1 MLVQVLRWLQG
12 AVGFHIYGSA
22 ERFFNQCARQGIIL
36 WDMKSGEEPSA
47 WIMAS
52 RYKKLLSCAARSRC
66 RLHIEQRKGLP
77 FRTAWLKKRKGLAL
91 GVVLFMVILIG
102 LSQHVWSIKTI
113 GNEEIPAA
121 KLEEVYQKVG
131 LVPGIS
137 KKDLDPQAM
146 QRAIMQEL
154 PEIAWISVNTKGCSV
169 SVEVA
174 EAVGKPEMENQETPC
189 NIKAAFSGQILRIE
203 VYEGTAV
210 AKVGEAVVEGQLL
223 ISGMVE
229 DTNKNVTLIKHA
241 SGRVVASTT
250 RRFEVSVPL
259 QKEVTYTVGE
269 PVMRKSMDLFGVRIP
284 LSLTP
289 QPDESYRKEAVRTK
303 LEVNGN
309 ALPITWLEES
319 WLKQEVRAEER
330 SKTEALKVA
339 RDEAEK
345 KKKELQD
352 LKVIEQQESY
362 RIEAGALLYRLDMK
376 CEENI
381 ALESAFYVE

>member
-1 MLVQVLRWLQG
+1 M
-12 AVGFHIYGSA
+12 
-22 ERFFNQCARQGIIL
+22 
-36 WDMKSGEEPSA
+36 
-47 WIMAS
+47 
-52 RYKKLLSCAARSRC
+52 
-66 RLHIEQRKGLP
+66 
-77 FRTAWLKKRKGLAL
+77 
-91 GVVLFMVILIG
+91 
-102 LSQHVWSIKTI
+102 
-113 GNEEIPAA
+113 
-121 KLEEVYQKVG
+121 
-131 LVPGIS
+131 
-137 KKDLDPQAM
+137 
-146 QRAIMQEL
+146 
-154 PEIAWISVNTKGCSV
+154 
-169 SVEVA
+169 
-174 EAVGKPEMENQETPC
+174 GKPEMENQETPC

-330 SKTEALKVA
+330 SETEALKVA

-345 KKKELQD
+345 KRR
-352 LKVIEQQESY
+352 SC
-362 RIEAGALLYRLDMK
+362 RI
-376 CEENI
+376 
-381 ALESAFYVE
+381 

>member
-1 MLVQVLRWLQG
+1 
-12 AVGFHIYGSA
+12 
-22 ERFFNQCARQGIIL
+22 
-36 WDMKSGEEPSA
+36 
-47 WIMAS
+47 
-52 RYKKLLSCAARSRC
+52 
-66 RLHIEQRKGLP
+66 
-77 FRTAWLKKRKGLAL
+77 
-91 GVVLFMVILIG
+91 MVILIG

-319 WLKQEVRAEER
+319 WLKQEVRAC
-330 SKTEALKVA
+330 
-339 RDEAEK
+339 
-345 KKKELQD
+345 
-352 LKVIEQQESY
+352 
-362 RIEAGALLYRLDMK
+362 LLYT
-376 CEENI
+376 
-381 ALESAFYVE
+381 SAKSKYSGRYK